1 MTDKN
6 QAAKRQPGK
15 ALVLGTISGLF
26 TELIC
31 YPFDFMKNVIQI
43 EKKFSGR
50 GMRYTANTIYSEY
63 GWKGFYRG
71 LDCQLILGSLRVSFR
86 FGIYEFLRKYVF
98 VEETK
103 TNQFLAGTCTGAVKA
118 VFPICPLEL
127 LKIKLISDI
136 LNKTGKYT
144 NILQCYRIIVKEKGF
159 FELYKGL
166 TPTIFK
172 ISSQV
177 GFRFLWYEQFMR

>member
-50 GMRYTANTIYSEY
+50 GMRYTANTQSMV
-63 GWKGFYRG
+63 GKGFIG
-71 LDCQLILGSLRVSFR
+71 VLIAS
-86 FGIYEFLRKYVF
+86 
-98 VEETK
+98 
-103 TNQFLAGTCTGAVKA
+103 
-118 VFPICPLEL
+118 
-127 LKIKLISDI
+127 
-136 LNKTGKYT
+136 
-144 NILQCYRIIVKEKGF
+144 
-159 FELYKGL
+159 
-166 TPTIFK
+166 
-172 ISSQV
+172 
-177 GFRFLWYEQFMR
+177 